1 MTTKRTNKQ
10 KQEQLKKLIEKEKQY
25 QIKYYEETFKDCH
38 PQALEL
44 AKKVYSIYENAM
56 LIVQDCPDEYA
67 KQAAICFFGFAC
79 GLFEDRLKTLLSNKD
94 AKPLEIKP
102 ADKVSDYI
110 NDVLNEIKKDCS
122 ELGYTLVKKLLVEDF
137 ALFLAILKALDFQ
150 NTLLHNLLVSH
161 FKMFTWLLVYHIK
174 QSERKENTNDTTT
187 TENEN
192 N

>member
-1 MTTKRTNKQ
+1 MTTKKTNKQ

-44 AKKVYSIYENAM
+44 AKKVYGIYENAM
-56 LIVQDCPDEYA
+56 LIAQDFPDEYA
-67 KQAAICFFGFAC
+67 KQAVICFFGFAC
-79 GLFEDRLKTLLSNKD
+79 GLFEDRFKALLPNKD

-102 ADKVSDYI
+102 TDKVSDYI
-110 NDVLNEIKKDCS
+110 NSVLNEIKQNCS
-122 ELGYTLVKKLLVEDF
+122 ELGYTLAKKLLVEDF
-137 ALFLAILKALDFQ
+137 ALFLAILKALDFP

-161 FKMFTWLLVYHIK
+161 FKMYTWLLVYHIK
-174 QSERKENTNDTTT
+174 QSEHKEKTDATTK
-187 TENEN
+187 NEN